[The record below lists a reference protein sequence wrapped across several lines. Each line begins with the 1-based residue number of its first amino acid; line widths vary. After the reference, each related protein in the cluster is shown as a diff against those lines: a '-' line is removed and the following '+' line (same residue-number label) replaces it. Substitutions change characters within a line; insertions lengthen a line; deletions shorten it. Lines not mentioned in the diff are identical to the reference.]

1 MLPVVSIAPL
11 STLALAVF
19 RVALG
24 AVVLL
29 DLAESIPDHCDFYS
43 CLLYT
48 SPSPRDS

>member
-24 AVVLL
+24 AVVEWENSHGPIKA
-29 DLAESIPDHCDFYS
+29 D
-43 CLLYT
+43 
-48 SPSPRDS
+48 